1 MKFNIYIFILIQ
13 KYFKFKVLIFNY
25 INLFSYILNK
35 NYLFNTKMI
44 NETQESSFENDFFTE
59 NIKTLLE
66 KSFTQNNEDH

>member
-1 MKFNIYIFILIQ
+1 M
-13 KYFKFKVLIFNY
+13 LIFNY

-66 KSFTQNNEDH
+66 KSFTHNNEDH

>member
-1 MKFNIYIFILIQ
+1 M
-13 KYFKFKVLIFNY
+13 LIFNY

-44 NETQESSFENDFFTE
+44 NETQESSFKNDFFTE

-66 KSFTQNNEDH
+66 KSFTHNNEDH